1 MALERKRFHS
11 THHQLQDSLHSPLS
25 TQLQRPQ
32 WLPCSIFKIPI
43 YLPYESALCLVYH
56 IGVSISLLH
65 PLPFCSSAC
74 LFVQKSFD
82 TFLRKLSIMSS
93 SSQFFH
99 SLTWWGVHMTR
110 TEQFH
115 FTELLYPQYSS
126 TFNYFSSTCFAKPAR
141 EETQAGFICSPNW
154 DFPLM
159 LPLCRMG
166 TEKWTLCYHLCW
178 NGACHI
184 QIWSC
189 LSYTQAC
196 SLPSYSLGHYILPED
211 AD

>member
-1 MALERKRFHS
+1 MRV
-11 THHQLQDSLHSPLS
+11 LS
-25 TQLQRPQ
+25 AWSITLG
-32 WLPCSIFKIPI
+32 LAFPCSILSHFVQV
-43 YLPYESALCLVYH
+43 LVCLY
-56 IGVSISLLH
+56 
-65 PLPFCSSAC
+65 
-74 LFVQKSFD
+74 QKSFD
-82 TFLRKLSIMSS
+82 TLLRELSIMSS

-115 FTELLYPQYSS
+115 FTASLYPQYPS
-126 TFNYFSSTCFAKPAR
+126 TFIYFSSTSAR
-141 EETQAGFICSPNW
+141 QETQAGFNCNPNW

-159 LPLCRMG
+159 LPLRRMG

-178 NGACHI
+178 NKACHI
-184 QIWSC
+184 QIWSW